1 MSRGK
6 VNDRRMTNKN
16 KKWQNKERCVS
27 KEDEINNKSDWRKIN
42 MIKKKD
48 AQEKEESYTNV

>member
-1 MSRGK
+1 
-6 VNDRRMTNKN
+6 MTEEWQIKI
-16 KKWQNKERCVS
+16 KKWQNKGRCIS

-48 AQEKEESYTNV
+48 AKERRNIYECSGMLD